1 MRLVL
6 YTGKGGVGKTTTAAA
21 TALASAALGK
31 RTLLISAD
39 SAHSLADVLDR
50 KVGPKPVSI
59 AANLEAVE
67 VDARVEMSRHW
78 GKIRDFLVS
87 LFRFQGIE
95 GVVAEELALL
105 PGAEELTTLLAVDE
119 FARSGDYDFAV
130 VDCAPTDTTLRLL
143 TLPDVA
149 HNSIRL
155 MLKIQRALAAV
166 VTPLAQSLV
175 GAPLPEADV
184 FAEAERLL
192 YGKLR
197 SLRSRIVNPQTS
209 IRLVVTTER
218 MVIEEARRAFTDL
231 SLFGLKCDAV
241 VVNRVLPDV
250 AIAEPFF
257 REWGEVQQERL
268 VEIAEAFAPL
278 RVFHAPLAQEEIIGV
293 KGLAV
298 HGRELFRDCLPDAV
312 LSDARAIEFHRD
324 RGRYSVSV
332 PLPGAT
338 LDALDI
344 VKVEGDLLVQTASAR
359 RAIKLPRR
367 MAALEVS
374 EAHLHE
380 GVLSIYFKDEKDGRD
395 ESDGPGA
402 ETRGDSTE
410 NARAQ
415 A

>member
-21 TALASAALGK
+21 TALASAAQGK

-50 KVGPKPVSI
+50 KIGPRPVPV
-59 AANLEAVE
+59 AENLDAVE
-67 VDARVEMSRHW
+67 VDAREEMGRHW

-87 LFRFQGIE
+87 LFRYQGIE

-119 FARSGDYDFAV
+119 FARSGDYDFVV

-155 MLKIQRALAAV
+155 MLKVQRALAAV
-166 VTPLAQSLV
+166 VTPLAQSVV
-175 GAPLPEADV
+175 GTPLPAAEV
-184 FAEAERLL
+184 FAEAEELL
-192 YGKLR
+192 YAKLR
-197 SLRSRIVNPQTS
+197 SLRNRIVNPQTS
-209 IRLVVTTER
+209 VRLVVTTEK

-231 SLFGLKCDAV
+231 CLFGLKCDAV
-241 VVNRVLPDV
+241 VVNRVLPE
-250 AIAEPFF
+250 AATREPFF
-257 REWGEVQQERL
+257 REWGEVQEERL
-268 VEIAEAFAPL
+268 TEIAEVFAPL
-278 RVFHAPLAQEEIIGV
+278 HVLYAPLAQEEIIGATA
-293 KGLAV
+293 LAA
-298 HGRELFRDCLPDAV
+298 HGRELFRDCLPDGV
-312 LSDARAIEFHRD
+312 LSDARAIEFQREK
-324 RGRYSVSV
+324 GRYSVSV

-344 VKVEGDLLVQTASAR
+344 IKVEGDLLVQTATAR

-374 EAHLHE
+374 EAHLFE
-380 GVLSIYFKDEKDGRD
+380 GVLSIYFKDAP
-395 ESDGPGA
+395 DGPGD
-402 ETRGDSTE
+402 ETRGDTTE
-410 NARAQ
+410 FARVQ